1 LIQNILEEQQL
12 PGLEEDSDFQEKLII
27 KAKAYKA
34 FRYIEKL
41 FIIKPLYVILLFY
54 FINYDFFFFF

>member
-12 PGLEEDSDFQEKLII
+12 PGLEDDLDFQEKLII

-34 FRYIEKL
+34 FR
-41 FIIKPLYVILLFY
+41 
-54 FINYDFFFFF
+54 

>member
-12 PGLEEDSDFQEKLII
+12 PGLEDDSEFQENLNI

-34 FRYIEKL
+34 FR
-41 FIIKPLYVILLFY
+41 
-54 FINYDFFFFF
+54 